1 MKDFEI
7 MFGDLKPK
15 KQDELMK
22 ETISKI
28 KAKYDVDISHAYD
41 YAFDGV
47 KIRMLDKDDNAVIR
61 FISYHDLCINDVNY
75 FEHRLE
81 EIAKQLLGK
90 EKEDDKVQKFDRE
103 TELLVLKDL
112 SNDTDDLE
120 TLDINCIIGLKEA

>member
-22 ETISKI
+22 YTISKI
-28 KAKYDVDISHAYD
+28 KEKYDVDISHAYD

-47 KIRMLDKDDNAVIR
+47 KIRMLDKDDNIVIR
-61 FISYHDLCINDVNY
+61 FISYHDLCINAVNY

-103 TELLVLKDL
+103 TALLVLKDL

>member
-28 KAKYDVDISHAYD
+28 KEQYDADISHAYD
-41 YAFDGV
+41 SAFDGV
-47 KIRMLDKDDNAVIR
+47 KLRMLDKDDNVVIR

-75 FEHRLE
+75 LEHRLE
-81 EIAKQLLGK
+81 EMAKQLL
-90 EKEDDKVQKFDRE
+90 
-103 TELLVLKDL
+103 
-112 SNDTDDLE
+112 
-120 TLDINCIIGLKEA
+120 